1 MMPIESPMDSV
12 ARREWLDAIFDWLK
26 GIEGDYDLIM
36 IRNGSI
42 LTKADVLD
50 GITNGLVITEHM
62 IWFFAD
68 HKDAIKFKLRW
79 VDE

>member
-1 MMPIESPMDSV
+1 MDGA
-12 ARREWLDAIFDWLK
+12 ARKAWLNEVFDWLK
-26 GIEGDYDLIM
+26 SIEGDFDLIM
-36 IRNGSI
+36 IRNGSL
-42 LTKADVLD
+42 LTKADVLQD
-50 GITNGLVITEHM
+50 TTNGLVITEHM